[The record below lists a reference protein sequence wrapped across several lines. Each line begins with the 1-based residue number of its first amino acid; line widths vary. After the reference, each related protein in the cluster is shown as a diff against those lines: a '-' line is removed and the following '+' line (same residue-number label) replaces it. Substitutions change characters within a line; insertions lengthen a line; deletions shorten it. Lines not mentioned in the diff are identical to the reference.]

1 MPTPFFIMGSRNL
14 KNLLYVL
21 PFSLIFFCFLLFP
34 FFYSFYLSFFKITDL
49 SNIFTGLRFVG
60 LKNYGFVLKDKEFLY
75 SVWLSFKYALILIP
89 LNVAFSIVL
98 ALILRADIKINRV
111 YRTLFFMPFVLDTFV
126 VGVVWTILYAGRY
139 GFLVQILKP
148 IIPRHVYE
156 TGFLGN
162 AVTAMPAVALAV
174 VLKNVGFGTILYT
187 ASLNNISP
195 DIEDAARIDGAS
207 GLKKF
212 FYITFPLVRH
222 TTTFLVITGI
232 IGAFSAFSEF
242 FAMTGG
248 GPTVIKWGEPL
259 GATKVSGYYLYNHIS
274 NMRLGIA
281 SATSFILL
289 LITLT
294 ISIIY
299 SRVVKE

>member
-1 MPTPFFIMGSRNL
+1 MGKKDIRNVV
-14 KNLLYVL
+14 YIL
-21 PFSLIFFCFLLFP
+21 PFSLIFCAFLLFP
-34 FFYSFYLSFFKITDL
+34 FFYAFYLSFFKVTDF
-49 SNIFTGLRFVG
+49 SNIFSGLRFVAF
-60 LKNYGFVLKDKEFLY
+60 KNYLYILKDKEFLY
-75 SVWLSFKYALILIP
+75 SIWLSFKYALILIP
-89 LNVAFSIVL
+89 LNIIGSICL
-98 ALILRADIKINRV
+98 ALLLREDKSINKV
-111 YRTLFFMPFVLDTFV
+111 YRTLFFMPFVLDAFV
-126 VGVVWTILYAGRY
+126 VGVVWTILYAGRF
-139 GFLVQILKP
+139 GFFVQLLKP
-148 IIPRHVYE
+148 ILPQRLYE

-162 AVTAMPAVALAV
+162 PETAMIAVAVAIA
-174 VLKNVGFGTILYT
+174 LKNVGFGTVLYT

-212 FYITFPLVRH
+212 FYITFPLLKH

-248 GPTVIKWGEPL
+248 GPTIIKWGEPL

-274 NMRLGIA
+274 NLRLGIA

-289 LITLT
+289 IITLI
-294 ISIIY
+294 ISITY
-299 SRVVKE
+299 SRLVRE